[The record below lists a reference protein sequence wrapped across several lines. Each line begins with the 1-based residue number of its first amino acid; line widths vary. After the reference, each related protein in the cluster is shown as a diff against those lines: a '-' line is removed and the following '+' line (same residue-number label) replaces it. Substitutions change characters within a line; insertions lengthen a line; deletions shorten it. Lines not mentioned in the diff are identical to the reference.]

1 MSSKKGQSKKIDSAR
16 RAPSRRGLA
25 GYSAPRRKTP
35 DERIRIYTLRAQT
48 RSAAENAGRPTH
60 LHPLQTP
67 TPFTHRGGKRR
78 KVSPSPHFTT
88 PTPFTH
94 RGGKRRKV
102 SSSPHFTTPT
112 PFTHRGGKRRKASLS
127 PHFTAPTPF
136 TLRDGKRRKVSLS
149 TLQHRHRSHTA
160 AEMSDSG
167 YNSIFCKHH
176 LIQQK
181 KRRMTACPPIPPK
194 NLRRPLITPKNTAI
208 FIGFFF
214 YTSPGYAAESPCF
227 RHKHTPSFRN
237 TFFAARI
244 TICFTIIDFPSCFFS
259 AAAV

>member
-35 DERIRIYTLRAQT
+35 EDRYVFTLYGRRHAARQKTPEGRHIFTLYKRRHRSHTAAENAGRQIHIYTLRAQT
-48 RSAAENAGRPTH
+48 RSAAENAER
-60 LHPLQTP
+60 Q
-67 TPFTHRGGKRR
+67 
-78 KVSPSPHFTT
+78 
-88 PTPFTH
+88 
-94 RGGKRRKV
+94 
-102 SSSPHFTTPT
+102 
-112 PFTHRGGKRRKASLS
+112 ASL
-127 PHFTAPTPF
+127 
-136 TLRDGKRRKVSLS
+136 R